1 MEKRRNTRR
10 RSSEKVL
17 MILLVAVVLIGCA
30 VGGSIA
36 YFTDKTETVTNT
48 FTVGKIFANPSE
60 DFTLWEHKAVD
71 EDASGKKD
79 GVFELTTEKVDKN
92 EYTVL
97 PGVNLPK
104 NPTVDI
110 VNLELNAYLYI
121 KVENRL
127 PAGMTVT
134 IDDEK
139 WAVMDANNGIYV
151 YCGEHAENNVISA
164 NPDENK
170 TFTVNILEDYAD
182 AADDSSKA
190 ALGQKIIVAED
201 FTTSATDLKLQ
212 FTAYA
217 VQAPGFDSAEEAWAT
232 TFGKPANP

>member
-30 VGGSIA
+30 VGGTIA

-48 FTVGKIFANPSE
+48 FTVGKLFANPSE

-79 GVFELTTEKVDKN
+79 GVFELTTEEVDKN

-104 NPTVDI
+104 DPTVDI
-110 VNLELNAYLYI
+110 VDLELNAYLYI
-121 KVENRL
+121 KVDGML
-127 PAGMTVT
+127 PDGMSYTITSDWEKLQGYAG
-134 IDDEK
+134 I
-139 WAVMDANNGIYV
+139 WV
-151 YCGEHAENNVISA
+151 YKGSEATNKVIHADSTA
-164 NPDENK
+164 KK
-170 TFTVNILEDYAD
+170 TFTVQILTNNE
-182 AADDSSKA
+182 
-190 ALGQKIIVAED
+190 IVVAPT
-201 FTTSATDLKLQ
+201 FAYTDTNPINKLV

-217 VQAPGFDSAEEAWAT
+217 VQAPGFNSAEEAWAA
-232 TFGKPANP
+232 TFGKPANS